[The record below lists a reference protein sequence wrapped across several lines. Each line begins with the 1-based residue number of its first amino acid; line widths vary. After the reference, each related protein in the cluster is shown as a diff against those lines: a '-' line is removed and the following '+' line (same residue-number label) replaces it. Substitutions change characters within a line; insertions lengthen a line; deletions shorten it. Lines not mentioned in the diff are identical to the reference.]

1 MPFSPFRIVFSAL
14 VLVQI
19 VLMASWFATVGY
31 CSPESSTELG
41 VEGRAVKRDNIFN
54 FFFGG
59 APMMP
64 TRHGTVIV
72 EAFHDRNNNQ
82 VRDPGEETLDG
93 EILCTVNGI
102 TYSVPAFIP
111 GLENGLNYTF
121 YFEGENYQPTIPR
134 KNVFIRKRG
143 QIIRIE
149 IPSLPQERYKE
160 ANPS

>member
-1 MPFSPFRIVFSAL
+1 MPCIPFRRFFPAL

-19 VLMASWFATVGY
+19 VLMASWFAAAGY
-31 CSPESSTELG
+31 CSSETSTEFG

-54 FFFGG
+54 LFFGG

-82 VRDPGEETLDG
+82 VRDPDEETLDG
-93 EILCTVNGI
+93 QIFCIVNGI
-102 TYSVPAFIP
+102 TYVVPAFIP

-121 YFEGENYQPTIPR
+121 HFEGENYQPTIPR
-134 KNVFIRKRG
+134 KDVFIRKRG

-149 IPSLPQERYKE
+149 IPSIPREGQKE